1 MDLNNLPTEADLLDA
16 IEPKSFHIAITG
28 QVAIELVIE
37 ACISESVPNPDA
49 LDLERH
55 TFFQKLTLAAA
66 LGIIENSSMPAYKKL
81 NILRNRV
88 AHDLG
93 FSLDKQAIVDLYNCL
108 SVAHRKSLSTSCTT
122 DPLRL
127 LRQIIG
133 VLYSELRATL
143 EQRRERRLRVEAY
156 NDITREAL
164 RGANYGQAWVE
175 SRRSLEN
182 ELRKRV
188 DAKKS
193 ERGWTY
199 ISPGWEYGPW
209 DPYDF
214 GFITP
219 E

>member
-1 MDLNNLPTEADLLDA
+1 M
-16 IEPKSFHIAITG
+16 
-28 QVAIELVIE
+28 
-37 ACISESVPNPDA
+37 
-49 LDLERH
+49 
-55 TFFQKLTLAAA
+55 
-66 LGIIENSSMPAYKKL
+66 
-81 NILRNRV
+81 
-88 AHDLG
+88 
-93 FSLDKQAIVDLYNCL
+93 
-108 SVAHRKSLSTSCTT
+108 
-122 DPLRL
+122 
-127 LRQIIG
+127 
-133 VLYSELRATL
+133 
-143 EQRRERRLRVEAY
+143 EAY